1 MSWINEAIAK
11 RKLELEESQKLKLL
25 KNQEQEKI
33 DELWNAI
40 IQRNS
45 ELPDIIRL
53 CKFHIKDKNES
64 YHVSH
69 LGYSKNSKLLQYITN
84 DKSTYISIFSE
95 TLNIIYDTNKNCYWL
110 NAMDTDFSVEF
121 TFDKIDM
128 LLKNVIMGYTDNNF
142 NISDF
147 IDEE

>member
-1 MSWINEAIAK
+1 MSWIDEAVAK

-33 DELWNAI
+33 DELWNVI

-69 LGYSKNSKLLQYITN
+69 LGYSNNAKLLQYVTN
-84 DKSTYISIFSE
+84 NKSTYISIFSE